1 VFKLNAF
8 LLSQLL
14 ASVREVLI
22 ALVLIYEATAFLLAA
37 FRAWETVRADVK
49 FSDNPKASL
58 HYVIF
63 SQGMCHSAV

>member
-14 ASVREVLI
+14 ASVRAAI
-22 ALVLIYEATAFLLAA
+22 TALLLIYEVTAFLLAA
-37 FRAWETVRADVK
+37 FRAWETVRADIK
-49 FSDNPKASL
+49 LSGNPKASL

-63 SQGMCHSAV
+63 SQGMCPFAV